1 MSSLINYFIDLMI
14 ELADLI
20 GCKLGSMGFEKDFE
34 LPTILIYIIYVY
46 SINVHNNQDA
56 SLNLYMKALETAE
69 ADDLVLE
76 NWKSHGTRRGMSV
89 LDDHEVLFPMVQ
101 VGSHQSKW
109 ISVKNPS
116 EQPVVMQLI
125 LNSGEIIDQC
135 KDTHGLIQ
143 PPSSGSL
150 VHDESTRP
158 RRYGFSIA
166 ESALTEVYVQ
176 PYGRAS
182 LGPILFHPSKRC
194 WWKSSALI
202 RNNLSGVEWLSL
214 RGYGGSL
221 SLLLFEGSE
230 PVQSIE
236 FNLSLQVPINISPP
250 DMLVHKEGTSFA
262 CSRLLLKELYAK
274 NTGDLPLEVRR
285 IKVSGKECGL
295 DGFMVHTCK
304 GFAIEPGELSK
315 LLISYQTDFSAATI
329 HRDLELALATG
340 ILVIPMKASLPIY
353 VLNICNRSVLWMR
366 IKKYTAAIILAV
378 PLLFLIFWFIFP
390 LVLAW
395 GSYDCLCKSHKDS
408 MASTARSRGKCSG
421 ILDHGNCKFSMS
433 AEMESLI
440 KKTSMQTSV
449 GKYAGGRVG
458 VPEQGNIEQCA
469 KATPEDN
476 RDGNNFPYYQKAK
489 TMPSMLSQSLLVES
503 SDLQETSQADNLTI
517 KTEKEKGRRRRKRKG
532 AGNKFTALF
541 EVSSSQSGNST
552 PSSPLSPVTSVIPK
566 HFWPQSLDVDQAV
579 EGQNPYNEVAN
590 QHCQKS
596 DASESV
602 FEENV
607 SHPKVNTI
615 KLHGNDAFVDTKEQP
630 SAPNRTVSK
639 PVLLPSATFPCASRP
654 SSNVLPSSSF
664 LASTSSIAPLARA
677 PGSKLY
683 DQKNIRTDEKERFGD
698 KYTYD
703 IWGDHFSR
711 LHLMGSSKD
720 LKSPFS
726 RATENDSESFF
737 VKGPQTLMKKSQSR
751 SVSYFHPEG

>member
-1 MSSLINYFIDLMI
+1 M
-14 ELADLI
+14 
-20 GCKLGSMGFEKDFE
+20 
-34 LPTILIYIIYVY
+34 
-46 SINVHNNQDA
+46 
-56 SLNLYMKALETAE
+56 
-69 ADDLVLE
+69 
-76 NWKSHGTRRGMSV
+76 

-101 VGSHQSKW
+101 VGNHQSKW

-150 VHDESTRP
+150 VYYESTRP
-158 RRYGFSIA
+158 SRYGFSIA

-182 LGPILFHPSKRC
+182 LGPILFHPSNRC
-194 WWKSSALI
+194 WWRSSALI

-236 FNLSLQVPINISPP
+236 FNFSLPIPINISPP
-250 DMLVHKEGTSFA
+250 DMLVQTEGTSFA
-262 CSRLLLKELYAK
+262 CSPLLLKEFYAK
-274 NTGDLPLEVRR
+274 NTGDLPLEVRK

-353 VLNICNRSVLWMR
+353 VLNICNKSVLWMR
-366 IKKYTAAIILAV
+366 IKKHTSAIILAV
-378 PLLFLIFWFIFP
+378 SLMFLIFWFIFP
-390 LVLAW
+390 QVLAW
-395 GSYDCLCKSHKDS
+395 GCYDCLCKSHKNS
-408 MASTARSRGKCSG
+408 MATTARSTGKCSG
-421 ILDHGNCKFSMS
+421 MLDHRNCKFSMS

-440 KKTSMQTSV
+440 KKSSIQASV
-449 GKYAGGRVG
+449 GKYTGGWVG
-458 VPEQGNIEQCA
+458 APEQGNIEQCA

-476 RDGNNFPYYQKAK
+476 GHENNFSHSEKERK
-489 TMPSMLSQSLLVES
+489 LPSVLSQSLPVKN
-503 SDLQETSQADNLTI
+503 SDMQETSQTGNLTI
-517 KTEKEKGRRRRKRKG
+517 KTEKEKGRKRRKRKG
-532 AGNKFTALF
+532 AGNKLTGLF

-566 HFWPQSLDVDQAV
+566 HIWPQSLDMDQAV
-579 EGQNPYNEVAN
+579 EGQNSYNEVAN
-590 QHCQKS
+590 RHCQKS

-602 FEENV
+602 PEKNV
-607 SHPKVNTI
+607 SDPKVTTRF
-615 KLHGNDAFVDTKEQP
+615 HGTESFVNTKEQP
-630 SAPNRTVSK
+630 SAPKRTVSK
-639 PVLLPSATFPCASRP
+639 PVLLPSATFPSASRP
-654 SSNVLPSSSF
+654 SSNVLPSSSP
-664 LASTSSIAPLARA
+664 LASTSSMAPHARA

-683 DQKNIRTDEKERFGD
+683 DQKNIRADEKEQLGD
-698 KYTYD
+698 QYTYD

-720 LKSPFS
+720 LRSPFCRVS
-726 RATENDSESFF
+726 ENDSESFF

-751 SVSYFHPEG
+751 SVSCFHLEG